1 MSVGVAAVPVPLE
14 SSKKKVLLCTC
25 REQIVQEK
33 GDDKKMQETLRNEIA
48 EVNISQGGV

>member
-14 SSKKKVLLCTC
+14 SSKKKVLSCAC

-33 GDDKKMQETLRNEIA
+33 GGDKKMQGTLRSEIA
-48 EVNISQGGV
+48 EVNTSQGGV